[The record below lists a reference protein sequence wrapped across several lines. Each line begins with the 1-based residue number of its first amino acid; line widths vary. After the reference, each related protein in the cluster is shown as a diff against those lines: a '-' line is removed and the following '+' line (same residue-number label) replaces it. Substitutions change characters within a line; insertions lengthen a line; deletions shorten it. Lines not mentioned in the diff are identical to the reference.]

1 MLSHRGVAA
10 SGAFALLS
18 IWYNLQVVGHIYKTV
33 VIGAGISGLACAFR
47 LRQLGIQAVL
57 LEASGRAGGMVST
70 VRRNGFVFEA
80 GPQCPRFPAAVWNL
94 VRELNLEREFVAGD
108 PKAKRYILRDGRL
121 HLAPF
126 SPAGLLATR
135 LVGPQSKYRLLSEA
149 LRNSHPP
156 SEEESLAEFVERKF
170 GAEVLDYL
178 ADPFI
183 STVFFGDAHKMG
195 MESAFPA
202 LVEWERSRG
211 SVVRGALSAYKS
223 KRDAGKSSHLPS
235 QRDSNAKHRG
245 LYVTDA
251 LPSLGSFRGGMATL
265 AEKLAE
271 KLGEDVH
278 FGAQVESIVATR
290 AGNSASE
297 AAWQIRASGGQEF
310 SAEAVVLAVPAYA
323 AASLLQ
329 QNAPNLSRLLAAI
342 EYAPMGI
349 VSSAYD
355 RKQVRH
361 ALNGFGF
368 MVPRRE
374 GLHTV
379 CTFWNSSLFPAHA
392 PQGTVL
398 MTSFVRGAGGG
409 LMSAPY
415 DVFAETVEAENA
427 KVLEISG
434 APIERT
440 LWRYPRALPQYNVG
454 HAHRVSEIR
463 EALNELPG
471 LGLAGNYLLGRS
483 IGDCAESGFQAA
495 EKLRGHMRN

>member
-1 MLSHRGVAA
+1 MAA
-10 SGAFALLS
+10 SCAFALLS

-33 VIGAGISGLACAFR
+33 VIGGGISGLACAFR
-47 LRQLGIQAVL
+47 LRQLGMQAVL
-57 LEASGRAGGMVST
+57 LEASGRAGGMLST

-80 GPQCPRFPAAVWNL
+80 GPQCPRFPASVWNL
-94 VRELNLEREFVAGD
+94 VRELNLENEFVAGD

-126 SPAGLLATR
+126 SPAGLLSTR
-135 LVGPQSKYRLLSEA
+135 LVGMRSKYRLLSEV

-156 SEEESLAEFVERKF
+156 ATEEALAEFVERKF

-178 ADPFI
+178 ADPFVA
-183 STVFFGDAHKMG
+183 TVFFGDAHKMG

-211 SVVRGALSAYKS
+211 SVVRGALRAYKS
-223 KRDAGKSSHLPS
+223 GRAARAAHGAAARGDLSAKRG
-235 QRDSNAKHRG
+235 G

-278 FGAQVESIVATR
+278 LGATVDSVTATC
-290 AGNSASE
+290 AADSASE
-297 AAWQIRASGGQEF
+297 PTWQIRTSGGEEF
-310 SAEAVVLAVPAYA
+310 SAEAVVLAVPAHA

-329 QNAPNLSRLLAAI
+329 QNAPKLAALLAAI
-342 EYAPMGI
+342 EHAPMGV

-355 RKQVRH
+355 RQQVRH
-361 ALNGFGF
+361 ALDGFGF

-379 CTFWNSSLFPAHA
+379 CTFWNSSLFPANA

-398 MTSFVRGAGGG
+398 LTSFVRSAGGG
-409 LMSAPY
+409 LLSASY
-415 DVFAETVEAENA
+415 DVYAETVEAENA
-427 KVLEISG
+427 KILGISG
-434 APIERT
+434 APIERSV
-440 LWRYPRALPQYNVG
+440 WRYPRALPQYNVG
-454 HAHRVSEIR
+454 HARRVREIR
-463 EALNELPG
+463 EALNGFPG
-471 LGLAGNYLLGRS
+471 LCLAGNYLTGRS
-483 IGDCAESGFQAA
+483 IGDCAATGFQAA
-495 EKLRGHMRN
+495 EKLRSHVRSGSD

>member
-1 MLSHRGVAA
+1 
-10 SGAFALLS
+10 
-18 IWYNLQVVGHIYKTV
+18 VGHIYKTV
-33 VIGAGISGLACAFR
+33 VIGGGISGLACAFR
-47 LRQLGIQAVL
+47 LRQLGIQAVV
-57 LEASGRAGGMVST
+57 LEASPRPGGMIST

-80 GPQCPRFPAAVWNL
+80 GPQCPRFPAPVWSL
-94 VRELNLEREFVAGD
+94 VRELNLEKEFVAGD

-126 SPAGLLATR
+126 SPGGLLATQ
-135 LVGPQSKYRLLSEA
+135 LVGPRSKYRLLSEV
-149 LRNSHPP
+149 LRNTQPP
-156 SEEESLAEFVERKF
+156 AEEESLAEFVERKF
-170 GAEVLDYL
+170 GAEVSDYL

-195 MESAFPA
+195 MESAFPD

-211 SVVRGALSAYKS
+211 SVVRGALRAFKA
-223 KRDAGKSSHLPS
+223 KRDVEKSGNGTSR
-235 QRDSNAKHRG
+235 RDSNAKHGG

-271 KLGEDVH
+271 KLGDDVH
-278 FGAQVESIVATR
+278 FGAQVESITAACAEDFPSAAT
-290 AGNSASE
+290 
-297 AAWQIRASGGQEF
+297 WQIRANGGAEF
-310 SAEAVVLAVPAYA
+310 SAEALVLAVPAHA

-329 QNAPNLSRLLAAI
+329 QKAPKLAALLAAI
-342 EYAPMGI
+342 EYAPMGV
-349 VSSAYD
+349 VSSAYE

-398 MTSFVRGAGGG
+398 MTSFVRSGTDG
-409 LMSAPY
+409 LMLASY

-427 KVLEISG
+427 KIVGISG

-440 LWRYPRALPQYNVG
+440 VWRYPRALPQYNVG
-454 HAHRVSEIR
+454 HARRVNEIR
-463 EALNELPG
+463 EALNEFPG
-471 LGLAGNYLLGRS
+471 LNLAGNYLTGRS
-483 IGDCAESGFQAA
+483 IGDCADTGFQAA
-495 EKLRGHMRN
+495 EKLRSRARN